1 MTESLRGTDHH
12 VVRLQVSEQ
21 RIHAQMHMFQ
31 SQEDLGDPGHC
42 WAGGLVPSAPEKVA
56 GPQREECCGKGN
68 AFWIFQMYPKFECP
82 AFNFNFLLGL
92 QAKQSATTCHKK
104 VLKIMH

>member
-31 SQEDLGDPGHC
+31 SEEDLGDPGHC

-56 GPQREECCGKGN
+56 GPQREECCRKGN
-68 AFWIFQMYPKFECP
+68 AFWIFPDV
-82 AFNFNFLLGL
+82 
-92 QAKQSATTCHKK
+92 S
-104 VLKIMH
+104 KI